1 MVLGSLRRPVM
12 ATLWMNG
19 ESGPLLRDWLQSDW
33 AILFSHPIDFQYQGL
48 ENDRWL
54 LILREEFSARAVRP
68 LACKQAVARLDTDW
82 VGDLT
87 GDRSLVRL
95 EPVDQPSRT
104 LREDILAMPARFVLI
119 VDQQL
124 RRRGVLKYSAGRSN
138 ISPLDLLATV
148 DALRRR
154 SQPHREPNT
163 KARAA

>member
-1 MVLGSLRRPVM
+1 M
-12 ATLWMNG
+12 ATLVIDG
-19 ESGPLLRDWLQSDW
+19 DTGALLHDWLQSDW
-33 AILFSHPIDFQYQGL
+33 TILFSHPVDFQYQGL
-48 ENDRWL
+48 EHDRWL
-54 LILREEFSARAVRP
+54 VILREEFGVRGVRP
-68 LACKQAVARLDTDW
+68 LACKQAVAALERDW

-95 EPVDQPSRT
+95 DPSDLRSRC
-104 LREDILAMPARFVLI
+104 LREDIVSMPARFVLI

-154 SQPHREPNT
+154 GQPHREPDN

>member
-1 MVLGSLRRPVM
+1 M
-12 ATLWMNG
+12 ATLLING
-19 ESGPLLRDWLQSDW
+19 DTGALLHDWLQSDW
-33 AILFSHPIDFQYQGL
+33 TILFSHPVDFQYQGL
-48 ENDRWL
+48 EHDRWL
-54 LILREEFSARAVRP
+54 LILREEFGARAVRP
-68 LACKQAVARLDTDW
+68 LACKQAVTGLERDW

-95 EPVDQPSRT
+95 DPVDQRSRS
-104 LREDILAMPARFVLI
+104 LREDILSMPARFVLI
-119 VDQQL
+119 VDQEL